1 MLSDHFAQAYI
12 TTLTPFPSEAQFRQI
27 AEIEARACPDDG
39 RLKFGHE
46 EEYAV
51 DKLNVFRGY
60 YWYAAVMGCDERVV
74 AYALFD
80 CSTDDAYLEDLA
92 VDPPAQNMGL
102 AQRLLEYAVDDVVLK
117 GATGVWTKVWP
128 GNKTALRVCEKRGFE
143 RTDEQ
148 PRDEGRGVVQR
159 LRIKNPRRN
168 AWMPCMGIF

>member
-27 AEIEARACPDDG
+27 AAIEERAHPADG
-39 RLKFGHE
+39 HLKFGRE

-60 YWYAAVMGCDERVV
+60 YWYAAVMGGEERVV

-80 CSTDDAYLEDLA
+80 CSTDDSFLDDLA

-117 GATGVWTKVWP
+117 GATGVWTKVRP
-128 GNKTALRVCEKRGFE
+128 ENKAAARVCKKCGFE
-143 RTDEQ
+143 PTDE
-148 PRDEGRGVVQR
+148 PARDEGRGFVQR
-159 LRIKNPRRN
+159 LRIRNPRRD